1 MATSEAFYRNAI
13 DLNRYSNSVTKRLI
27 TAYNEIILDVTSQL
41 AAIDDVTAPAT
52 AVRLRTILAQ
62 AKESLER
69 WAVTSTNATAEE
81 LQGLAELQTEFAQ
94 EQLRQLLPNPQ
105 RSMVRTVEV
114 SPAFAKSVVRT
125 DPTQLNVFTLPGELE
140 DAVRPAFSLTA
151 TQGSMIT
158 LPNGQTIEKTFRGLA
173 SSQADLFGKTVRNGL
188 LTGETTQQI
197 ARRLKGRLQFGQ
209 EATTARQIALA
220 RGSVREII
228 QKGGELT
235 RMANHQV
242 NTVVRTSINQVAN
255 VASDTVYRANDDITE
270 EYEYVATLDSR
281 TSAIC
286 ARLDGQKF
294 PYGKGPKPP
303 QHFNC
308 RSTTIHVLKD
318 EFYEEFGLEK
328 EDLEPTKRPA
338 NFGKDQKAR
347 QVPAGMT
354 YGEWLSKQPKGVQEE
369 VLGKTKAKYFR
380 RLAKTEKKGPQGA
393 LRSIVQKDGSELTL
407 KQLRSRYGPP
417 ESIEVVEAFAS
428 AKALPEKSWY
438 GEPLPKMKR
447 GVTRDKTQALGRA
460 FIKENAPE
468 IGVWQSINKK
478 QRNLER
484 TIIERIEKK
493 EIQKLKSKK
502 EVIGMLERVEALEER
517 QRKKAEKAFGRL
529 REKMLLTS
537 LSEEDVKRYASLPV
551 LSDLQPSR
559 LKVAKEALNDYVRMF
574 NGRGI
579 KPKKTGIGSVSLI
592 EGIKTRAFNE
602 GTRITIGNN
611 RGFDKLRADL
621 FHEITHTT
629 ERQNKWMSSWSK
641 EWRNEKAFTRLHIAG
656 IKDGI
661 KLIEDETQSIK
672 QWGKKMGLTLTKKG
686 REMAAAGTIPTEDGK
701 PMFMLQTLYPR
712 GGYKSHERIL
722 LDKYMSPYMG
732 KVYPLGPTTE
742 VWTMGIE
749 KFADK
754 SGIGMYELWK
764 AHPDLFEMIV
774 GLSQS

>member
-69 WAVTSTNATAEE
+69 WAVTSTTATAEE

-242 NTVVRTSINQVAN
+242 NTVVRRSINQVAN

-308 RSTTIHVLKD
+308 RSTPIPVLKD
-318 EFYEEFGLEK
+318 EFYEELGIEK
-328 EDLEPTKRPA
+328 EDLAPT
-338 NFGKDQKAR
+338 
-347 QVPAGMT
+347 
-354 YGEWLSKQPKGVQEE
+354 
-369 VLGKTKAKYFR
+369 
-380 RLAKTEKKGPQGA
+380 
-393 LRSIVQKDGSELTL
+393 
-407 KQLRSRYGPP
+407 
-417 ESIEVVEAFAS
+417 
-428 AKALPEKSWY
+428 
-438 GEPLPKMKR
+438 
-447 GVTRDKTQALGRA
+447 
-460 FIKENAPE
+460 
-468 IGVWQSINKK
+468 
-478 QRNLER
+478 
-484 TIIERIEKK
+484 
-493 EIQKLKSKK
+493 
-502 EVIGMLERVEALEER
+502 
-517 QRKKAEKAFGRL
+517 
-529 REKMLLTS
+529 
-537 LSEEDVKRYASLPV
+537 
-551 LSDLQPSR
+551 
-559 LKVAKEALNDYVRMF
+559 
-574 NGRGI
+574 
-579 KPKKTGIGSVSLI
+579 
-592 EGIKTRAFNE
+592 
-602 GTRITIGNN
+602 
-611 RGFDKLRADL
+611 
-621 FHEITHTT
+621 
-629 ERQNKWMSSWSK
+629 
-641 EWRNEKAFTRLHIAG
+641 
-656 IKDGI
+656 
-661 KLIEDETQSIK
+661 
-672 QWGKKMGLTLTKKG
+672 
-686 REMAAAGTIPTEDGK
+686 
-701 PMFMLQTLYPR
+701 
-712 GGYKSHERIL
+712 
-722 LDKYMSPYMG
+722 
-732 KVYPLGPTTE
+732 
-742 VWTMGIE
+742 
-749 KFADK
+749 
-754 SGIGMYELWK
+754 
-764 AHPDLFEMIV
+764 
-774 GLSQS
+774 